1 MSARQAAH
9 IFRVVATVCSNGGGT
24 LSRAWCVL
32 GWPLSNNTAAHSPV
46 EARESFFNA
55 TLTDIAN
62 STHMVEL
69 KGTTAGPSTIGFD
82 NEEEVA
88 LLELFDADKD
98 GRMSAAEL
106 HTLKWMLSRIH
117 EGHEVCSSRCMQPIV
132 VGWAEPALDPRNG
145 VSFTSQKMTTTSKMW
160 TWASSR
166 TGAVCE
172 IAAALCTVRAP
183 PFSLADVCLTIER
196 PWLPQIPARDQ
207 WQHCTHVR
215 KIGHGWQR

>member
-1 MSARQAAH
+1 
-9 IFRVVATVCSNGGGT
+9 
-24 LSRAWCVL
+24 
-32 GWPLSNNTAAHSPV
+32 
-46 EARESFFNA
+46 
-55 TLTDIAN
+55 
-62 STHMVEL
+62 MVEL

-196 PWLPQIPARDQ
+196 PWLPQIPAHDQ